1 MAGFGALERM
11 LMDELWDAGEPLLVR
26 ELRERV
32 NARGGRQLAYNTV
45 QTVLDRLARKGIVV
59 RSREGRAHR
68 YAPARSREDHV
79 AALMLEALS
88 DTEERGAV
96 LARFAQLVDPRDA
109 RALLQ
114 ALTARSP
121 RRGPHR

>member
-1 MAGFGALERM
+1 
-11 LMDELWDAGEPLLVR
+11 VR

-32 NARGGRQLAYNTV
+32 NARESRELAYNTV
-45 QTVLDRLARKGIVV
+45 QTVLDRLARKGMVV
-59 RSREGRAHR
+59 RRQEGRAHR

-88 DTEERGAV
+88 GTGERGAV
-96 LARFAQLVDPRDA
+96 LARFAELVDSRDA

-114 ALTARSP
+114 ALTARST
-121 RRGPHR
+121 RRRPNQ